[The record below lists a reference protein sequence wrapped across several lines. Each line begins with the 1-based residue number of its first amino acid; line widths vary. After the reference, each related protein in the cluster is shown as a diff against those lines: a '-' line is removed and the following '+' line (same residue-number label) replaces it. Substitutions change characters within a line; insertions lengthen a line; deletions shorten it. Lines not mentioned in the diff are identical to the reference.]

1 MAKKNNLFAQII
13 AQAKERLKEGNYA
26 DVTLKQRVKRKLI
39 LEENKIKNQ
48 ETAFKKPYVS
58 FSVYNIEEKHKEL
71 KQKIENSL
79 KDGQIHMMS
88 EFIDQDEFDSLDD
101 INKQKYILEFAEE
114 YNRIREDCFKR
125 MAI

>member
-13 AQAKERLKEGNYA
+13 AQAKERLKEGNYT
-26 DVTLKQRVKRKLI
+26 DTTLKQRVKRKLI

-48 ETAFKKPYVS
+48 ETSIKKPHVS
-58 FSVYNIEEKHKEL
+58 FSVYNIEEKQRDL
-71 KQKIENSL
+71 KQKIEDSL

-88 EFIDQDEFDSLDD
+88 EFINQDEFDRLDD
-101 INKQKYILEFAEE
+101 INKQKYILEFAEA

-125 MAI
+125 MTA